1 MNLFK
6 KLWFNFRWW
15 WYRRGHAEVGE
26 TIFYG
31 SSCYQV
37 IDQCHTCVSG
47 PPSFQVIK
55 TIPLPE
61 AAESYVS
68 KSEYQTLTTPHP
80 PTTLTGLNRCLY
92 ALYHFLYAD
101 QLLQHQDPLCLHF
114 SRVDAL
120 DRYDS
125 IDHVTFAP
133 LPYPHRVMYWRP
145 RMGRW
150 FLHTAYATQIKL
162 DRFSNLDQQYQ
173 YCRIILSDG
182 TRVNREHVLGAFA
195 DAAISS
201 SRSDT
206 YECPF

>member
-68 KSEYQTLTTPHP
+68 KSEYQRLTTPHP

-150 FLHTAYATQIKL
+150 FLHTAYATQITL
-162 DRFSNLDQQYQ
+162 NLFTHREHHDPR
-173 YCRIILSDG
+173 CRIVLLDG
-182 TRVNREHVLGAFA
+182 STVDRAHVLGPC
-195 DAAISS
+195 AAAPLSWCAANTYSS
-201 SRSDT
+201 
-206 YECPF
+206 PF